1 MATTEERI
9 RQLADEHLATEE
21 GQRLSLDV
29 DITDEGVSS
38 VAGVA
43 FVRLVGRELNV
54 ELPPEDVS
62 EMRSLRDLINY
73 RDGKINS

>member
-9 RQLADEHLATEE
+9 RQLADEHLAIED
-21 GQRLSLDV
+21 GQRISLDA
-29 DITDEGVSS
+29 DITDEGISS

-73 RDGKINS
+73 IDGKINS